1 MNYLKSNS
9 KEKIKIPVIEAEIKV
24 ITEDYKNLNKYTYY
38 LLNLLYEGKTIE
50 YIAEII
56 KFNKW
61 QIENELQLLSKYGL
75 VDNEDNEFII
85 TSLGKDVINRSR
97 EINSFNE
104 KKEKILIDKL
114 TGSVLRFN
122 GNYEIVRDRVYRVV
136 KDTYK
141 NINPTNSKEFFLD
154 NYYDEFK
161 NINVDEIDIEFNLKD
176 EYWIEFEIVNYKTAL
191 EVMEA
196 GGIIFGNEK
205 NLGTLDEGK
214 YNNLVD
220 KLIVKTKLY
229 KINYNFENTDL
240 NIYRHSIDS
249 LKQIQLLDEE
259 LLSAKAK
266 NLINLYDE
274 EKSLN
279 AQCKALF
286 IDSVSGMFNDT
297 GEYSS
302 HRIRRNSMAIEMKEF
317 IDFKDI
323 SENQIKS
330 IIIFLNEHLKEFI
343 DNDKYKIN
351 YNLEEEIIVN
361 KEISHEVIYEGVGLC

>member
-24 ITEDYKNLNKYTYY
+24 ITEDYKNLNKYMYY

-61 QIENELQLLSKYGL
+61 QIENELESLSKYGL
-75 VDNEDNEFII
+75 VHNEDDRFRI
-85 TSLGKDVINRSR
+85 SPLGKEVINRSR

-104 KKEKILIDKL
+104 RKERILIDKL
-114 TGSVLRFN
+114 TGSILRFN
-122 GNYEIVRDRVYRVV
+122 GNYEVVKDRVYRVV

-141 NINPTNSKEFFLD
+141 NINPTNSKEFFLE
-154 NYYDEFK
+154 NYCDEFK
-161 NINVDEIDIEFNLKD
+161 NIKVEDIDIELNLKE
-176 EYWIEFEIVNYKTAL
+176 EYWIEFEIVNHKTAL
-191 EVMEA
+191 EVIEA
-196 GGIIFGNEK
+196 SGIIFGNEK
-205 NLGTLDEGK
+205 DIGTLDEGK
-214 YNNLVD
+214 YNDLVD

-229 KINYNFENTDL
+229 KINYKFENTDL

-266 NLINLYDE
+266 NLINLYEE
-274 EKSLN
+274 EKLLN
-279 AQCKALF
+279 SNCKTLF

-297 GEYSS
+297 GKYSS
-302 HRIRRNSMAIEMKEF
+302 HRIRRNSMTIEMKEF
-317 IDFKDI
+317 IAFKDI

-330 IIIFLNEHLKEFI
+330 IIIFLNEQLKGFI
-343 DNDKYKIN
+343 GDGRYKIN
-351 YNLEEEIIVN
+351 YSLEEELIVN
-361 KEISHEVIYEGVGLC
+361 KEISHEVIYKGAGLC